1 MVRLHAP
8 DLDVSER
15 IYLGVVAENEF
26 AMMDVVSEY
35 LYSQKEE
42 SNKKAYRKSYVS
54 RCAHEWLGMTL
65 NFPDELPDYV
75 TTRGGKCK
83 EQLPV

>member
-1 MVRLHAP
+1 MICITPCFLRLFIINMQKCMVRFHAP

-54 RCAHEWLGMTL
+54 RYAHE
-65 NFPDELPDYV
+65 
-75 TTRGGKCK
+75 
-83 EQLPV
+83 

>member
-1 MVRLHAP
+1 MHDCEFGRLVCSNQYLSGVGSLRRQAQSMVRLHAP

-54 RCAHEWLGMTL
+54 RYAHE
-65 NFPDELPDYV
+65 
-75 TTRGGKCK
+75 
-83 EQLPV
+83 

>member
-1 MVRLHAP
+1 MHKYTVYQTFMVRFHAP
-8 DLDVSER
+8 DSGVSER

-54 RCAHEWLGMTL
+54 RYAHE
-65 NFPDELPDYV
+65 
-75 TTRGGKCK
+75 
-83 EQLPV
+83 